1 MCGRYR
7 RTTKEEELP
16 IPPVAVED
24 DADMRQHRTAAH
36 LPKQLAFVEVI
47 EDFLH

>member
-1 MCGRYR
+1 MRID
-7 RTTKEEELP
+7 EAVSLP

-24 DADMRQHRTAAH
+24 DADMRRHRTAAH